1 MKRLFPRLAFVFV
14 LASAALL
21 VNPIYAQDYDQGKPL
36 DLPVALPAGPSTWL
50 LGQVYGN
57 TTGAFANG
65 TRWYEAGQ
73 GLHFGL
79 DLSMACGTPLVA
91 MADGEVRGVDDLA
104 FGSGPHN
111 LILLHEDYG
120 IATLY
125 GHLLDRPPLVNGQR
139 VTRGQVVGYSGD
151 PDVTCDSR
159 PHLHLEVRSFDYRTT
174 YNPVDYISAAW
185 HSLSSI
191 GSFSTQAFQRD
202 LDNPRRWMT
211 LYDQP
216 DVFFGG
222 RRLNDYAASWP
233 PLDAPPAN
241 PPLARELEA
250 LPEAVTINQR
260 RFGYEGCCFW
270 PTWHPSDPTLL
281 TMIDGSEG
289 QRASA
294 MQWRVGEAEPVIVG
308 QAPPPFLSP
317 DGSLAVSELGEDYA
331 ITNPATGESWL
342 LQTGGEW
349 PAFSP
354 DNVHTLWLTRP
365 SMQVPGETPPPLEI
379 WVADARGENA
389 RIVAT
394 QQGGYA
400 VWLDSSRVL
409 AVESANQRSTLR
421 VYSVDDGSGY
431 ELGSWMRLRGLSVA
445 PGGGRLLFYSTYN
458 EDPRFDGIYTVETQ
472 QGASAVQL
480 PWFGSWRWRDND
492 SVFYIPF
499 DPTDN
504 RMSLAYYHIPTA
516 TDRVLAARDAFA
528 FTVANGDWSVS
539 ADGQRIAY
547 LNAYDMTTW
556 LLEIVP

>member
-1 MKRLFPRLAFVFV
+1 MKQMLFRLTFVICAAFALA
-14 LASAALL
+14 AA
-21 VNPIYAQDYDQGKPL
+21 VPARAQEYDQGKPL

-65 TRWYEAGQ
+65 TRWYSAGQ
-73 GLHFGL
+73 GLHFGI

-91 MADGEVRGVDDLA
+91 VADGEVKGVDDLG

-111 LILLHEDYG
+111 LILLHEAYG
-120 IATLY
+120 ITTLY

-139 VTRGQVVGYSGD
+139 VSRGEIVGYSGD
-151 PDVTCDSR
+151 PDSTCDSR
-159 PHLHLEVRSFDYRTT
+159 PHLHFEVRSLDYRTT

-185 HSLSSI
+185 HSLSSV
-191 GSFSTQAFQRD
+191 GSFSTQSFQRD

-216 DVFFGG
+216 EVFFGG
-222 RRLNDYAASWP
+222 RRINEYAASWP
-233 PLDAPPAN
+233 PLDSPPAN
-241 PPLARELEA
+241 PPAARTLDP
-250 LPEAVTINQR
+250 LPEAVTIHQR
-260 RFGYEGCCFW
+260 RFAHQGCCFW
-270 PTWHPSDPTLL
+270 PEWHPTDPTLL
-281 TMIDGSEG
+281 RMIDGGEG
-289 QRASA
+289 RRANIFD
-294 MQWRVGEAEPVIVG
+294 WRVGEAEPVLTR

-317 DGSLAVSELGEDYA
+317 DGSLEVTTMGDDYVVN
-331 ITNPATGESWL
+331 NPATGESWL

-354 DNVHTLWLTRP
+354 DNARILWLHRD
-365 SMQVPGETPPPLEI
+365 SAQVPGQTPPRLEI
-379 WVADARGENA
+379 RVADARGDNP
-389 RIVAT
+389 RVIAT
-394 QQGGYA
+394 QDGGYA

-421 VYSVDDGSGY
+421 IHNVDDGSVY
-431 ELGSWMRLRGLSVA
+431 ELGSWMRLRSLSVS
-445 PGGGRLLFYSTYN
+445 PGGTRLMFYSTYN
-458 EDPRFDGIYTVETQ
+458 EDPALDGIYTIETQ
-472 QGASAVQL
+472 AGASAVQL
-480 PWFGSWRWRDND
+480 PWFGAWRWRDND

-499 DPTDN
+499 NPVDN

-516 TDRVLAARDAFA
+516 TNRVLATPDQFA